1 MPEKEVIE
9 VKSKKHAEEKLRSQ
23 RRHTLKFLRA
33 VEYPD
38 TTKEISDKLGMDY
51 FDVFLHLLALEE
63 LKLVSLTDGRM
74 WRLTEAG
81 EKELRKLEAEE
92 RLAELPKV

>member
-1 MPEKEVIE
+1 MSIVSGPSIIT
-9 VKSKKHAEEKLRSQ
+9 ATATPL
-23 RRHTLKFLRA
+23 A
-33 VEYPD
+33 PPA
-38 TTKEISDKLGMDY
+38 TKGISNRLGMDY
-51 FDVFLHLLALEE
+51 FDVFLHLLALKD
-63 LKLVSLTDGRM
+63 LKLVSLIDTI

>member
-1 MPEKEVIE
+1 M
-9 VKSKKHAEEKLRSQ
+9 RGQ

-33 VEYPD
+33 VESPD
-38 TTKEISDKLGMDY
+38 TTKGISNRLGMDY
-51 FDVFLHLLALEE
+51 FDVFLHLLALKD
-63 LKLVSLTDGRM
+63 LKLVSLIDTI